1 MENYHLL
8 SREGERLKEYKRSL
22 LQHREVYSL
31 IYFQLQQRRR
41 RLLQELLFIYPIE
54 KHSEEKYTVHG
65 IYLPRSDI
73 LAGNKVDR
81 YIFYLLSNFSCHY
94 EHKTTI

>member
-8 SREGERLKEYKRSL
+8 SRDRERLKEYKKSL

-31 IYFQLQQRRR
+31 IYLQLQQRRR
-41 RLLQELLFIYPIE
+41 RLLQELLFIYPID

-65 IYLPRSDI
+65 IYMPRSDI
-73 LAGNKVDR
+73 IAGKS
-81 YIFYLLSNFSCHY
+81 IFL
-94 EHKTTI
+94 

>member
-8 SREGERLKEYKRSL
+8 SRERERLREYKKSL

-31 IYFQLQQRRR
+31 ICIQLQQRRR

-54 KHSEEKYTVHG
+54 KHSEDKYTIHG

-73 LAGNKVDR
+73 IAGKP
-81 YIFYLLSNFSCHY
+81 IFFH
-94 EHKTTI
+94 